1 MTTTKTIS
9 RAVYSNPTT
18 SIVQGITEIQ
28 LKDMLMNHKG
38 CSPVTIVS
46 ITDPDMNKKVKKSIK
61 DMSPAELADDLT
73 FPELAKDNPFFGLVK
88 KVSRVNGMIGWSYE
102 NAVNKQL
109 AREDKTADFVAKPRK
124 WGIRLIG
131 TPLVENKGN
140 FYLEMKVEK
149 SLDHRY
155 EDLKGNALDDATMAQ
170 VQRFIKIRPQSQTQ
184 GTDKEIILRD
194 YRLSSIL
201 SITYKGTC
209 YLITH

>member
-46 ITDPDMNKKVKKSIK
+46 MTDPDMNK
-61 DMSPAELADDLT
+61 T
-73 FPELAKDNPFFGLVK
+73 GNPFFGLVK